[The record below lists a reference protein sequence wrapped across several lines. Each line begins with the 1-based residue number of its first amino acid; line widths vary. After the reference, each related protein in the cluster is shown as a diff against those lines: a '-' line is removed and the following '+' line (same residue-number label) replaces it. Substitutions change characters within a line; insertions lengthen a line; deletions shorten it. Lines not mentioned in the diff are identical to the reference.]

1 MKNLL
6 LPYSWKF
13 AGLLLT
19 ITGIV
24 FTLLYSLIEFRFTM
38 PVFAVYSSFLETKMF
53 VTFRTQFADE
63 LILLLLITGLA
74 LIVFSREKTETEELI
89 KLRADALVKSILI
102 NTLLLIL
109 SIVFIY
115 GSGFI
120 YVLVFNLFSIFI
132 IYLAFF
138 YLLRRKYSS

>member
-1 MKNLL
+1 
-6 LPYSWKF
+6 
-13 AGLLLT
+13 
-19 ITGIV
+19 
-24 FTLLYSLIEFRFTM
+24 M

-132 IYLAFF
+132 IYLVFF